1 MPFFFH
7 KTENKNK
14 KVPKNKNKN
23 KEEDKT
29 FFSGNHAVK
38 T

>member
-14 KVPKNKNKN
+14 KVPKNKNK
-23 KEEDKT
+23 EEDKT